1 MVSVSLGSA
10 TRDTKVTISLL
21 GQQISLERVGTNG
34 DRAAAGCLLRELD
47 GQVDALGVGGID
59 LGLHFAGRSYALP
72 AARRLVADVVHTP
85 VVDGG
90 ALKTVVERGLAQA
103 VERELGDE
111 VHPKRALITAAVGRY
126 DSALSFVEA
135 SYETLFGDLGFAL
148 GIPVAVRSL
157 RTLRRLGRLLLP
169 LVRWLPFEHLYPT
182 GVQQEA
188 VVPRFGRW
196 YDWATVIGGDCLYI
210 RRHLPG
216 RLEGKVVATNSTTAA
231 DVEAFRQRGVRYLVT
246 TTPRLEGRTFG
257 ANVME
262 AALVALAGTG
272 RPLTSEEIRGLVQEL
287 QWQPTILRLS

>member
-10 TRDTKVTISLL
+10 ARDARVTISLL
-21 GQQISLERVGTNG
+21 GQQISLERVGANG
-34 DRAAAGCLLRELD
+34 DQVAARRLFRELD
-47 GQVDALGVGGID
+47 GRVDALGVGGID
-59 LGLHFAGRSYALP
+59 LGLHFAGRTYALP
-72 AARRLVADVVHTP
+72 AAQRLVADVVHTP

-90 ALKTVVERGLAQA
+90 GLKAALEGGLAQA
-103 VERELGDE
+103 VERELGDQ
-111 VHPKRALITAAVGRY
+111 VRPKRVLITAAVGRY

-135 SYETLFGDLGFAL
+135 SYETLLGDLGFAL

-157 RTLRRLGRLLLP
+157 RTLKLLGRLLLP
-169 LVRWLPFEHLYPT
+169 LVRRLPFEHLYPT
-182 GVQQEA
+182 GAQQET

-196 YDWATVIGGDCLYI
+196 YAWATVIGGDCHYI

-272 RPLTSEEIRGLVQEL
+272 RPLTSEEIRALVREL